1 MANYD
6 MTYCSRDCKNM
17 KCIRNYKYAPHDRP
31 ISIAEFLE
39 CKKYVEKEPVYVS
52 LGARKTN
59 KRPTEG

>member
-17 KCIRNYKYAPHDRP
+17 KCLRNYEYAPNDFA
-31 ISIAEFLE
+31 ISVASFDDCRSFIERR
-39 CKKYVEKEPVYVS
+39 PVYED